1 MQLQEIYDL
10 AIQMGIKEDPRGE
23 MAVKELLKKIN
34 KEYKELTEKK
44 KKFFDT
50 ESLKH
55 PYSDSRIYYGNPKKE
70 IKKIIAGIDADGAEV
85 LLVDRLNQK
94 GSNIDAIITH
104 HPHGHGLSGLHE
116 VHEILTDIYASMGVP
131 ENIADALI
139 SERSLQLKR
148 RLGGPNVYQV
158 VDIARILNIAFMSLH
173 TTWDNQTYGFLK
185 SYIAEKKYSKVG
197 DLLEHIQEIPEFV
210 SSRNSKVMPQIVSG
224 SENGRI
230 GKIVV
235 ECTGGTNPSK
245 DVYAELARAGVGT
258 MVQMHIPE
266 DAIKEMQKYHLNA
279 IDIGHIAA
287 DSIGANLFLDEL
299 ERRGIDVMIFGGLV
313 RVKRNK

>member
-1 MQLQEIYDL
+1 MQLQQIFDL
-10 AIQMGIKEDPRGE
+10 AIEMGIKADPRGQ
-23 MAVKELLKKIN
+23 ATVKELLKKIN
-34 KEYKELTEKK
+34 KEYKELPEKK

-70 IKKIIAGIDADGAEV
+70 IKKAMAAIDADGAEV

-116 VHEILTDIYASMGVP
+116 VHEILTDIYASMGVA
-131 ENIADALI
+131 ENVADAII

-158 VDIARILNIAFMSLH
+158 VDVARLLDIPFMSLH

-185 SYIAEKKYSKVG
+185 SYIDKKKYDTVG
-197 DLLEHIQEIPEFV
+197 ELLEYIQEIPEFI
-210 SSRNSKVMPQIVSG
+210 SSRSSKVVPQIVSG
-224 SENGRI
+224 NEKGRV
-230 GKIVV
+230 GKIVI

-245 DVYAELARAGVGT
+245 DVYAELAKAGIGT

-299 ERRGIDVMIFGGLV
+299 EKSGVEIIPFGGLV
-313 RVKRNK
+313 RVKR

>member
-1 MQLQEIYDL
+1 MQLQQIYDL
-10 AIQMGIKEDPRGE
+10 AVDLGIKADPRGE
-23 MAVKELLKKIN
+23 AAVKELLKKIN
-34 KEYKELTEKK
+34 KEYKELSEKK

-55 PYSDSRIYYGNPKKE
+55 PYSDSRIYFGNPKKE
-70 IKKIIAGIDADGAEV
+70 IKKAMAAIDADGAEV

-94 GSNIDAIITH
+94 GSNIDVIITH

-131 ENIADALI
+131 ENVADAII
-139 SERSLQLKR
+139 SEKSLQLKR

-158 VDIARILNIAFMSLH
+158 VDVARLLDIPFMSLH

-185 SYIAEKKYSKVG
+185 SYIDKKKYSTVG
-197 DLLEHIQEIPEFV
+197 ELLEHIQEIPEFV
-210 SSRNSKVMPQIVSG
+210 SSRGSKVVPQIVSG
-224 SENGRI
+224 SEKGRV
-230 GKIVV
+230 GKIVI

-299 ERRGIDVMIFGGLV
+299 EKNGVEVIPFGGLV
-313 RVKRNK
+313 RVKR